1 MGGWFWCVSSLL
13 VDKFYLKNASLL
25 HSSGKVDGRSYRSFL
40 LTRSFMVVVFAFQP
54 SQKSTYVPNISQR
67 SALIAMYNPVFV
79 LGFHLCFLQP
89 RNQQTTP
96 TNQQIVFQVSSFRRL
111 PNLLQLLEKLPE
123 EKWVRKDKAPEDAF
137 QAEKMSQ
144 VISSVYVFQ
153 WVGGCWRVWAW
164 IRDDSWTL
172 LNETLWDCFFVP
184 CWWSWMLF
192 FC

>member
-1 MGGWFWCVSSLL
+1 M
-13 VDKFYLKNASLL
+13 DKFYLKNASLL

-153 WVGGCWRVWAW
+153 
-164 IRDDSWTL
+164 
-172 LNETLWDCFFVP
+172 
-184 CWWSWMLF
+184 
-192 FC
+192 